1 VSLFMETEAPQHPPW
16 YLEPFEGESISHY
29 FGRYR
34 RQEIISA
41 STPSSLGKAAGIGT
55 ALSRWE
61 KFHFNP
67 RPTLKELQA
76 MSKLIGVEVSKLE
89 ALCPPKGVL
98 MVTRSTRLCAV
109 CYYEAPYHRSHWQF
123 QSTAECEKHQLPLIS
138 RCPACDEK
146 FSLPS
151 EWEQGSCKRCGMK
164 FTSMKKRQIKAKENR
179 QEQTRKAQELGSS
192 PDWKSV

>member
-1 VSLFMETEAPQHPPW
+1 METEAPQHPPW

-29 FGRYR
+29 FGRFR
-34 RQEIISA
+34 RQEIISVSA
-41 STPSSLGKAAGIGT
+41 PGSLGRAAGIGT

-61 KFHFNP
+61 KFRFNP
-67 RPTLKELQA
+67 RPTQKELEA

-109 CYYEAPYHRSHWQF
+109 CYREAPYHRIHWQF
-123 QSTAECEKHQLPLIS
+123 RSTEECEKHQLPLIS

-146 FSLPS
+146 FALPS
-151 EWEQGSCKRCGMK
+151 EWEEGNCKRCGMK
-164 FTSMKKRQIKAKENR
+164 FTSMKKRQIIAKEKR
-179 QEQTRKAQELGSS
+179 QERARKAQELGSGS
-192 PDWKSV
+192 CE

>member
-1 VSLFMETEAPQHPPW
+1 MSLFMETEAPQHPPW

-29 FGRYR
+29 FGRFR

-61 KFHFNP
+61 KFRFNP

-76 MSKLIGVEVSKLE
+76 MSKLIGIEVSKLE
-89 ALCPPKGVL
+89 SLCPPKGEA
-98 MVTRSTRLCAV
+98 MVHRSTRLCAL
-109 CYYEAPYHRSHWQF
+109 CYREAPYHRIHWQF
-123 QSTAECEKHQLPLIS
+123 QSTEYCEKHQLPLIS

-146 FSLPS
+146 FPLPS
-151 EWEQGSCKRCGMK
+151 EWEEGKCQRCGMK
-164 FTSMKKRQIKAKENR
+164 FTSMKKRQEIAKQKKAKR
-179 QEQTRKAQELGSS
+179 LSS
-192 PDWKSV
+192 RSDSKSV